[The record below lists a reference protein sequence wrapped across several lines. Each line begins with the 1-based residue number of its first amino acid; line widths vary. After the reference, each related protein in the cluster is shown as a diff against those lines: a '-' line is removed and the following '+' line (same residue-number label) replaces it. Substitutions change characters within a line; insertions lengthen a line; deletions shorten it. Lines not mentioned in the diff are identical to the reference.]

1 LIVVV
6 VNLQATLTV
15 APSEATVAERFVA
28 TCTLENSGD
37 EAVVINVAPLASPS
51 LALQIE
57 DRDGEPVLLPP
68 PPVPPTSLPIETLAP
83 RQRRVAEFAGF
94 LPSWT
99 PAGTYRA
106 RFRYVAGRVGPPLFQ
121 GSLFSD
127 WVEFRLLS

>member
-1 LIVVV
+1 MV

-15 APSEATVAERFVA
+15 APSEATAAERFVA
-28 TCTLENSGD
+28 TCILENSGD
-37 EAVVINVAPLASPS
+37 ESVSINAAPLVSPS

-57 DRDGEPVLLPP
+57 DRDGETVPLPP
-68 PPVPPTSLPIETLAP
+68 PPVPPTTLPIEILAP
-83 RQRRVAEFAGF
+83 RQQRVAEFAGF

-106 RFRYVAGRVGPPLFQ
+106 RFRYVAGRIGPPLFE